1 MTTSFRI
8 AVEGDA
14 PCVAAIYAPY
24 VLNSVISFESVPP
37 DAEEFRARMAG
48 CLTDYPWLIAEVDR
62 QIAGYA
68 YAGQHSGRAAYDW
81 SANISVYLAAE
92 HHRRGIGRR
101 LYDMLIVLLRHQG
114 YHSLFAGITLP
125 NSASVALHT
134 ALGMQEVGIYKA
146 VPRVYHH
153 SAERL
158 GVAPGAISFQS
169 ANTWDAA
176 AGSQHGFQVV
186 WVNRGRAPRRTGR
199 WRPP

>member
-37 DAEEFRARMAG
+37 DAEEFRVRMAS
-48 CLTDYPWLIAEVDR
+48 CLTDYPWLIAEVDG

-134 ALGMQEVGIYKA
+134 ALGMQQVGIYKEVGFKFGKWHDVMWMGMTISPPA
-146 VPRVYHH
+146 IPTTQPTPFSALEDLAQIVPD
-153 SAERL
+153 L
-158 GVAPGAISFQS
+158 G
-169 ANTWDAA
+169 
-176 AGSQHGFQVV
+176 AGS
-186 WVNRGRAPRRTGR
+186 RR
-199 WRPP
+199 